1 MSASNT
7 WLRFISLVA
16 TLSPWL
22 GHDVE
27 KRAQTVE
34 PDGPELESKPCHSL
48 SRVTLAGL
56 LTSLNFS
63 ILIIHL
69 IRGLNGIK
77 HIKSIAYVDIQK
89 VLILIC
95 PSADLEAESKLS
107 FPGRFNSDGFAQSA
121 QTECE

>member
-7 WLRFISLVA
+7 WLRFISLA
-16 TLSPWL
+16 AAFFLWL

-34 PDGPELESKPCHSL
+34 ADEPELESKPCHSL

-69 IRGLNGIK
+69 I
-77 HIKSIAYVDIQK
+77 
-89 VLILIC
+89 
-95 PSADLEAESKLS
+95 
-107 FPGRFNSDGFAQSA
+107 
-121 QTECE
+121 